1 MDSIIRRFVKIGAK
15 VVYHARRYYVHV
27 ASAFL
32 SPVTIASFSPEPR
45 PTGWVG
51 SELLTAGIEVC
62 PQTTQI
68 GLIGIFL
75 AVFDF
80 GISFNLWT
88 FGMPSD
94 VSDGIRLGNAV
105 RGSLTVKLTRYSGS
119 D

>member
-1 MDSIIRRFVKIGAK
+1 MHEGVMFMSRRFSSRPLLS
-15 VVYHARRYYVHV
+15 HHFR
-27 ASAFL
+27 L
-32 SPVTIASFSPEPR
+32 SPALP
-45 PTGWVG
+45 GGAG
-51 SELLTAGIEVC
+51 SELLTAWIGVC

-80 GISFNLWT
+80 GISYNLWT
-88 FGMPSD
+88 FGMPGD

-105 RGSLTVKLTRYSGS
+105 RDSLTVKLTHYSGP